1 MESLRWPEGEGG
13 RGKGEGGGGR
23 GQRVQRAIDMFFNT
37 LSSGVSSKKYLED
50 YGQSDMRTSESDERA
65 VGKFTQ

>member
-13 RGKGEGGGGR
+13 RGKGGGR
-23 GQRVQRAIDMFFNT
+23 GGDREVRGQCDMFFNT